1 MNSDRAASRRNLVFE
16 ALADPT
22 RREILRFL
30 ADRGES
36 PVGEIAVGV
45 GTVSR
50 TGVSNHL
57 RFLRVAELVSERRDG
72 RYRLYSIDRAAVDG
86 VVEFLAALYG
96 SPLRELKRRLE
107 TPAEDDTPAEG
118 AEQHGRSRTRQ

>member
-1 MNSDRAASRRNLVFE
+1 LVFE